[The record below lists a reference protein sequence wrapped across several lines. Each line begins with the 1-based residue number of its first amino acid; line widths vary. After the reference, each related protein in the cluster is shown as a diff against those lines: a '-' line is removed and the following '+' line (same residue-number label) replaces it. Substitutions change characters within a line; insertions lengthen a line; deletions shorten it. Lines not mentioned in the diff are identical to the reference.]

1 MKFLY
6 RALLISAVLTLSAC
20 GVDEKSAALN
30 PDKPPYVTLNA
41 ELSQLKADF
50 NAMSDKVR
58 LVFISGPSCGICL
71 RGMDDLN
78 KSIVASIQNDPR
90 IHTLVIQVPALDAQ
104 EKHALAAV
112 QLMPGRRVNH
122 YWDPEG
128 ETGIVFMDALNIEIY
143 AWDVWMMYEP
153 GARWETDA
161 APPAPDFWQHQLQS
175 LPEEKRLDAEQ
186 FAAEVRARLAGL
198 PAASEAM
205 RVAEVQ
211 RTDPGI
217 FSVAQPRG
225 VMIRSN
231 HNSRGGYQALKA
243 IESIRYEGETIVDG
257 QSYPLTVTTQ
267 RPYRY
272 ERAITHESGIS
283 TIRFDG
289 ANIERNGD
297 GPAAL
302 PLSIQDDLLASYEF
316 DGWMTDWKAKG
327 HDVYR
332 LGMKKYNDR
341 LPWLMEAKLTNGRTW
356 QIYVDSH
363 SGDAFR
369 QVLIGPDG
377 EETLAIEFD
386 DYRDADGFRLPH
398 EIRYYHTGTL
408 LATDRFQRIEVT
420 TTPQASES

>member
-1 MKFLY
+1 MVCA
-6 RALLISAVLTLSAC
+6 ALTVSAC
-20 GVDEKSAALN
+20 GSEDTALN
-30 PDKPPYVTLNA
+30 PDKPPYVTLDS
-41 ELSQLKADF
+41 ELTQLKADF

-58 LVFISGPSCGICL
+58 LVFISGPSCGIRL

-78 KSIVASIQNDPR
+78 EAIVAAIQNDPR

-122 YWDPEG
+122 YWDPQG
-128 ETGIVFMDALNIEIY
+128 ETGIVFMDALKIEMY

-153 GARWETDA
+153 DTRWEADA
-161 APPAPDFWQHQLQS
+161 SPPPPDFWQHQLQS

-186 FAAEVRARLAGL
+186 FAVEVRARLAGL
-198 PAASEAM
+198 PAAGEAV
-205 RVAEVQ
+205 RVAAAQ
-211 RTDPGI
+211 RTDPAI

-243 IESIRYEGETIVDG
+243 IEAIRYEGETIMDG

-272 ERAITHESGIS
+272 ERAIIHDSGTS

-289 ANIERNGD
+289 ANIERSGD

-302 PLSIQDDLLASYEF
+302 PLSLRDDLLASYEF

-332 LGMKKYNDR
+332 LGMKKYNKR

-377 EETLAIEFD
+377 EETLAVEFD

-408 LATDRFQRIEVT
+408 LATDRFQRIDIT
-420 TTPQASES
+420 TTPQAPES

>member
-1 MKFLY
+1 MKYLY
-6 RALLISAVLTLSAC
+6 RALMISAVLTLSAC
-20 GVDEKSAALN
+20 GVDEKSAVLN

-50 NAMSDKVR
+50 NAMSNKIR

-90 IHTLVIQVPALDAQ
+90 IHTLVIQVPALNAE
-104 EKHALAAV
+104 EKHVGPAV
-112 QLMPGRRVNH
+112 QLMPGPRVNH
-122 YWDPEG
+122 YWDAQG
-128 ETGIVFMDALNIEIY
+128 DTGIVFMDALDIEIY

-161 APPAPDFWQHQLQS
+161 APPSPNFWQHQLPS

-198 PAASEAM
+198 PAASEAV

-231 HNSRGGYQALKA
+231 HNSRGGYQALKT
-243 IESIRYEGETIVDG
+243 IEKIRYEGETVIDG
-257 QSYPLTVTTQ
+257 RSYPLTVMTQ
-267 RPYRY
+267 RPYDY
-272 ERAITHESGIS
+272 ERAITHDTGIS

-289 ANIERNGD
+289 ANIERSGD

-377 EETLAIEFD
+377 EEALAIEFD

-398 EIRYYHTGTL
+398 EIRYYDAGTL

-420 TTPQASES
+420 TTPQAP